1 MRGSCVTDDQL
12 VPYVHGGEQVRSVGP
27 HALRKVGRTHG
38 VERERVRS
46 EAMVAA

>member
-12 VPYVHGGEQVRSVGP
+12 VADVHGGEQVRSVGP

-38 VERERVRS
+38 VERERES
-46 EAMVAA
+46 EE